1 MANKTPEVPNDPSRH
16 SPLKRRWL
24 LARLLLAADAK
35 WLTEKGLIVEAL
47 KTFIVFRKV
56 EFYGPL
62 LADENRMKILDDDD
76 KVQLRTHAAS
86 VSSPMAVD
94 MVNKAFPAA

>member
-1 MANKTPEVPNDPSRH
+1 MPNDPSCH

-35 WLTEKGLIVEAL
+35 WLTEKGLIIEAL
-47 KTFIVFRKV
+47 KTFIAFRKV

-76 KVQLRTHAAS
+76 VKNELRTHAAT
-86 VSSPMAVD
+86 VGSPMAVD